1 MSAIYPGSLSA
12 SPLTI
17 SPNSDGSVVVS
28 ANGMTAT
35 LRPRVGANGAIEMA
49 IEVNASF
56 PAMPTPVYRGG
67 EDLVPRNGAHD
78 QNVIYSNKTV
88 MR

>member
-1 MSAIYPGSLSA
+1 MVVSGSLTA

-17 SPNSDGSVVVS
+17 SPNWDGSVVVS

-49 IEVNASF
+49 IEVRASF
-56 PAMPTPVYRGG
+56 PAMPPVVYRGG
-67 EDLVPRNGAHD
+67 GDFVSPNNAHKES
-78 QNVIYSNKTV
+78 VVYYSDKTV
-88 MR
+88 AR